1 MRFRGM
7 ARGLALVVAA
17 LVVGTKETSAQ
28 EHRPL
33 AVEAMVGWAGFVDD
47 APIHHRIFGG
57 GLRIPVRRR
66 LSVGPEV
73 VYMIGPASD
82 RDFFLHGSLWV
93 DLVTER
99 AQTRVVPYCVFGG
112 GYMRHS
118 NRFLSDTFAS
128 GEGSVTAGG
137 GVRVHLTDRVSVG
150 GEVRIGWEPHL
161 RATGHVGVR
170 LPRR

>member
-7 ARGLALVVAA
+7 VTGLTMVVALA
-17 LVVGTKETSAQ
+17 VGTQDAAAQ
-28 EHRPL
+28 ERRPL
-33 AVEAMVGWAGFVDD
+33 VAEATVGWAGFVDD
-47 APIHHRIFGG
+47 ATIHHRVFGG

-73 VYMIGPASD
+73 IYMIGPATD
-82 RDFFLHGSLWV
+82 RDLFLHGSLWV
-93 DLVTER
+93 DLLTER

-118 NRFLSDTFAS
+118 NRFASRTFAS

-150 GEVRIGWEPHL
+150 GDVRIGWEPHL
-161 RATGHVGVR
+161 RATAHVGVR
-170 LPRR
+170 LPGR